1 MPATVM
7 STASLI
13 ALSAQATFCAPCIC
27 SANSCIRRR
36 SSSGSP
42 NRPNGSSE
50 DMEPSLRSTLRCAMA
65 LPEPSETTTAVVT
78 GASSGIG
85 TEIARELARRALNLT
100 LVARR
105 EDRLKSLAEE
115 LGREHGVR
123 ADIVAADVASEDGR
137 KSLFEQVESNGRDVD
152 VLVNNAGFGSA

>member
-1 MPATVM
+1 M

-27 SANSCIRRR
+27 SASSPSRSR

-42 NRPNGSSE
+42 KRLK
-50 DMEPSLRSTLRCAMA
+50 PSLPSMAMMLEA
-65 LPEPSETTTAVVT
+65 VGMPLPPPSESTTALVT

-85 TEIARELARRALNLT
+85 AAIARELASRGHGVV

-105 EDRLKSLAEE
+105 EERLRELAGE
-115 LGREHGVR
+115 LAQRHGVR
-123 ADIVAADVASEDGR
+123 AEAIAVDLVDPAARGQLV
-137 KSLFEQVESNGRDVD
+137 EQIAGLGLEVGL
-152 VLVNNAGFGSA
+152 LVNKA